1 MDYYLEGGTDMSFFD
16 WLSSAPS
23 IPIPDPPRPESGP
36 REDVFDEPV
45 VQQALNPAD
54 EDRDGIP
61 DTIAGVCVT
70 IEYCD
75 AAGEISNRRVLIER
89 LYYRND
95 GLYLGGWCML
105 RNARRTFR
113 ADRIQELLLPP
124 KWIAVDDP
132 YRFLEGYISPPSPA
146 VKRQRDEPSPPQSA
160 DYWERRYKVRSVANH
175 GLRVLAFMARVDGAF
190 VLQERNVLCTYIKD
204 IGVVAGIKLSDDE
217 SNDIASEAD
226 TLFPT
231 KRQVAN
237 SLNVIRLYQEQS
249 SIFLKSL
256 NQLVRSDGTISS
268 WEQNAM
274 RMLIDILKK
283 QAA

>member
-1 MDYYLEGGTDMSFFD
+1 MSFFD
-16 WLSSAPS
+16 WLKSTP
-23 IPIPDPPRPESGP
+23 PISLPEPLKQESGP
-36 REDVFDEPV
+36 REDTFDNPI

-54 EDRDGIP
+54 DDDDGIP

-75 AAGEISNRRVLIER
+75 AAGEISTRRVLIER
-89 LYYRND
+89 LYFQND
-95 GLYLGGWCML
+95 QLYLGGWCML
-105 RNARRTFR
+105 RGARRTFR
-113 ADRIQELLLPP
+113 ADRILKLLLPP
-124 KWIAVDDP
+124 RWVAVEDP
-132 YRFLEGYISPPSPA
+132 YQFLEGYIVPSAASRDPRRQESEAPTRESP
-146 VKRQRDEPSPPQSA
+146 

-190 VLQERNVLCTYIKD
+190 VLQERNVLSAYVRN
-204 IGVVAGIKLSDDE
+204 IGVVAGIDLSDEE
-217 SNDIASEAD
+217 STNIASEAD

-249 SIFLKSL
+249 SVFLASL
-256 NQLVRSDGTISS
+256 TELVRSDGAVSP

-283 QAA
+283 QAAQPG